1 VVVAGEPRGK
11 TPLTLELPAGAHD
24 LELRMA
30 RYISR
35 VESVRGAPGERLA
48 VRGVLAEAATEL
60 ELKATPAW
68 AELELSGV
76 GAVSAGVV
84 AVAPGSYRLAAR
96 AKGYKPQER
105 EVTADKSLRTQ
116 VEVRLE
122 PVAGVLILSA
132 NREGARVLI
141 DGAEV
146 GAAGAYE
153 VAPGRRTVR
162 VEAPGYNSYEAALDF
177 VVGEELSA
185 EVLLR
190 AAPRDKTR
198 RLLKLGA
205 VAGGVALAS
214 GALAAAEIRR
224 LGSEDAGPFAQAAGI
239 AALGLADAA
248 AAVAIGC
255 AAIALPRYLREGAS
269 TARIARRAP

>member
-1 VVVAGEPRGK
+1 
-11 TPLTLELPAGAHD
+11 
-24 LELRMA
+24 
-30 RYISR
+30 
-35 VESVRGAPGERLA
+35 
-48 VRGVLAEAATEL
+48 
-60 ELKATPAW
+60 
-68 AELELSGV
+68 
-76 GAVSAGVV
+76 
-84 AVAPGSYRLAAR
+84 
-96 AKGYKPQER
+96 
-105 EVTADKSLRTQ
+105 
-116 VEVRLE
+116 
-122 PVAGVLILSA
+122 VAGVLLLSA

-177 VVGEELSA
+177 VAGEEVSA

-198 RLLKLGA
+198 KLLRLGA
-205 VAGGVALAS
+205 IAGGVALAS
-214 GALAAAEIRR
+214 GALATVEVRR
-224 LGSEDAGPFAQAAGI
+224 LRSENAGPFDRAAGL

-248 AAVAIGC
+248 AAVAVGS
-255 AAIALPRYLREGAS
+255 AALALPRYLREGAS